1 MNRFISFF
9 LDSILLLLLL
19 FVWKPLALLL
29 IYVELFARILLLSA
43 FSLLQAARELSPT
56 QIFSSMIL
64 RPYYM
69 VMTRLV
75 GSVFLQQDL
84 KVKTEQ
90 QRNRAIQELWE
101 CVTCVWSLS
110 LFLRFLSGRPMEQEL
125 RKHKRLAKFSI
136 IYRVFMHII

>member
-1 MNRFISFF
+1 MNRFLSFF
-9 LDSILLLLLL
+9 LDSILLILLL
-19 FVWKPLALLL
+19 FIWKPLALLL
-29 IYVELFARILLLSA
+29 IYAELFTRILLLSA
-43 FSLLQAARELSPT
+43 FSLVHTMGDLSPS
-56 QIFSSMIL
+56 QLFNSFVL

-69 VMTRLV
+69 VMARLV

-84 KVKTEQ
+84 KVASEN
-90 QRNRAIQELWE
+90 QRQRTIRELWE

-136 IYRVFMHII
+136 IYRVCMHII